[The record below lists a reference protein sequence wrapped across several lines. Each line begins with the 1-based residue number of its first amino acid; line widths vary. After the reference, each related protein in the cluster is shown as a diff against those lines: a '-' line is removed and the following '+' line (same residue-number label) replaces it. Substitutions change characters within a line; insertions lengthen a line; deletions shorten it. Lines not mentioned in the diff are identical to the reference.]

1 MEGQDQGADYA
12 SSYGRKQAHMA
23 LQRVLLA
30 GLQPAQVT
38 IESDSQTSWQSATF
52 SGSRHH
58 FDMTVSGEGAIIA
71 AARLGTLI
79 NGDEVMIAGHL
90 VADIQLSSHQLIQ
103 WAQCPVVVIGVDA
116 LTVRSA

>member
-1 MEGQDQGADYA
+1 MYGAGQGEAIGGN
-12 SSYGRKQAHMA
+12 SGRKQAHLA
-23 LQRVLLA
+23 LQRALLA

-38 IESDSQTSWQSATF
+38 IESDSQTMWESATF

-58 FDMTVSGEGAIIA
+58 FDMTVSGDGAITA

-79 NGDEVMIAGHL
+79 NDDEVLIDGHL
-90 VADIQLSSHQLIQ
+90 VADIQLCSHQLIQ

-116 LTVRSA
+116 LTVRAV